1 VRLLFL
7 FFGVFMVDWSKAK
20 DIDTVNSVGLK
31 LLECK
36 TEDEIGAVFSQFG
49 IEDFAAKTEFLH
61 RAMKI
66 QRIYG
71 VPSGDSEPKDEDVYN
86 YYLKFYLDGKWKNFV

>member
-1 VRLLFL
+1 
-7 FFGVFMVDWSKAK
+7 MVDFSMAN
-20 DIDTVNSVGLK
+20 DIDIVNSVRLR

-36 TEDEIGAVFSQFG
+36 TEGDIGAVFSQFG
-49 IEDFAAKTEFLH
+49 IDDFAAKTEFLH

-71 VPSGDSEPKDEDVYN
+71 VPSGGSEPKDEDVYN
-86 YYLKFYLDGKWKNFV
+86 YYLKFYLDGKWKIFV